1 MLELE
6 DTLEMILSIL
16 LVTHEETEA
25 QWGIGHSTPIQM
37 FQDLRMSIIRLC
49 NDRITSVVK
58 ELGLGLIYL

>member
-16 LVTHEETEA
+16 LITHEEMEA
-25 QWGIGHSTPIQM
+25 QWGVGHSTPIQK
-37 FQDLRMSIIRLC
+37 FQDLRMSVIRLC
-49 NDRITSVVK
+49 NDSITSVVK